1 MSKLDIDATDIEIIN
16 ILQKDARMS
25 AVEIAKQLDNVS
37 PRVVR
42 YRIGKLVEAGIIT
55 LTAIVNPKSLGYNIR
70 ADVLIECER
79 GKLSDTLRDLAAMD
93 RVTRACAV
101 TGDHDINITVVV
113 ESMEDLYRFVEHIQN
128 NPGVRRTHTYVVSNK
143 LKFSHQWQIPKEI
156 CDRVV
161 EKEKTPA

>member
-1 MSKLDIDATDIEIIN
+1 
-16 ILQKDARMS
+16 MS
-25 AVEIAKQLDNVS
+25 AVEIAKKLGNVS

-42 YRIGKLVEAGIIT
+42 YRIGKLAEGGVIT
-55 LTAIVNPKSLGYNIR
+55 LTAIINPKSLGYNIR

-79 GKLSDTLRDLAAMD
+79 GKLTDTLRDLAAMD

-113 ESMEDLYRFVEHIQN
+113 ESMEDLYKFVEEIQM

-143 LKFSHQWQIPKEI
+143 LKFSHHWNIPQEVINRIKSK
-156 CDRVV
+156 D
-161 EKEKTPA
+161 K